1 MKNKFDAILPCRMTS
16 TRLYGKPLQ
25 YIDIKN
31 KITIIEYLVNYL
43 KTSKYLDKVIIAIAD
58 SKGND
63 ILAEYAMKN
72 NWEFIFGDEI
82 DMLGRMI
89 KAADQ
94 YGSNTIIQG
103 STESP
108 FMYYNNIDEVFK
120 MHIENDFDF
129 SKTDYLP
136 DGAGYAFFKTD
147 ALRVSH
153 KKGNSRHRS
162 ELVSSYIFDN
172 PNEFKINS
180 VSPNKKLKRSDI
192 RITVDYPEDLVFCR
206 KIYTNLN
213 GEKDLVEMSD
223 IIDYWDNN
231 CNLRKDVEE
240 IGVDWG
246 HGRLWD

>member
-31 KITIIEYLVNYL
+31 KITIIEYLVKYL
-43 KTSKYLDKVIIAIAD
+43 KTSKYLDKVILAIAD
-58 SKGND
+58 TKGND

-89 KAADQ
+89 KAANK
-94 YGSNTIIQG
+94 YNSNTIIQG

-108 FMYYNNIDEVFK
+108 FLFYKNIDQVFK
-120 MHIENDFDF
+120 THIENNYDL

-136 DGAGYAFFKTD
+136 DGSGYAFFKVD
-147 ALRVSH
+147 ALRKSH
-153 KKGNSRHRS
+153 RNGNYRHRS
-162 ELVSSYIFDN
+162 ELVSSYIYDN
-172 PNEFKINS
+172 QNKFNIYS
-180 VSPNKKLKRSDI
+180 LSPENFLRRSDI

-206 KIYTNLN
+206 KIFRDLN
-213 GEKDLVEMSD
+213 GESRLIKISD
-223 IIDYWDNN
+223 IIDYWDKNRV
-231 CNLRKDVEE
+231 LRKDVEE
-240 IGVDWG
+240 IGIDWG
-246 HGRLWD
+246 HGRLWN

>member
-1 MKNKFDAILPCRMTS
+1 MKNTFDAILPCRMTS

-31 KITIIEYLVNYL
+31 KITIIEYLVKYL
-43 KTSKYLDKVIIAIAD
+43 KKCKYLDKIILAIAD
-58 SKGND
+58 TKGND
-63 ILAEYAMKN
+63 ILAEIALKN
-72 NWEFIFGDEI
+72 NWEFIFGDEV

-89 KAADQ
+89 KAADH
-94 YGSNTIIQG
+94 YGSKTIIQG

-108 FMYYNNIDEVFK
+108 FMYNDNIDQVFLN
-120 MHIENDFDF
+120 HIENKYDI

-136 DGAGYAFFKTD
+136 DGAGYTIFKTD
-147 ALRVSH
+147 ALRLSH
-153 KKGNSRHRS
+153 RDGNSQHRS

-172 PNEFKINS
+172 QDKFKINS
-180 VSPNKKLKRSDI
+180 THPKEILKRSDI

-206 KIYTNLN
+206 KIYTDLN
-213 GEKDLVEMSD
+213 GEDQLIKISN
-223 IIDYWDNN
+223 IINYWDNN
-231 CNLRKDVEE
+231 YEIRKSVEE